1 MFVPPRQFEDFVGVL
16 TAVNVVA
23 LAVCPAI
30 NSDLRQRYGL
40 CSQELDSRGQKS
52 KNRRSNANVKAC
64 KKRAGAV
71 KLRFLEQVVDG

>member
-1 MFVPPRQFEDFVGVL
+1 MPPRQFEDFVGVL

-30 NSDLRQRYGL
+30 NSDLRQRYGCAL
-40 CSQELDSRGQKS
+40 QELDSRGRKS